1 MIPTRASTRSRSR
14 PESAGGGLEE
24 ISWPD
29 YRDALQALVHAS
41 CCGAGSGGGFA
52 ATPVPD
58 SPRFAKLGY
67 VAWRESVKPTAP
79 ILPVESGPL
88 VLPGVT
94 IAEPHEAI
102 RSNVDLFIANGRIE
116 RIVPAGAVAAGG
128 AVLFEE
134 VRGHFVSPALADLH
148 IHNPPSNVFNLTP
161 LFLLLHLRHGI
172 VRFREAGDTD
182 GTATP
187 AALAL
192 IESGALPGIDMHY
205 SYLFV
210 QSGQARWPNS
220 AHFDHPEQ
228 AEAIVRSLQRL
239 GARWVKSYE
248 NLNVARVS
256 ALIAAAQRAGLGV
269 MGHVPVKL
277 TFEQA
282 LLPDTQHYFG
292 VPLPQDL
299 RGPHVINRIVDWQ
312 GVTPARIA
320 ETVEFCQ
327 RNALAMTPTLSS
339 GINLLRL
346 KQYEAERREP
356 DVKLLPGFYGDIIWH
371 PVHGLPIFRNLSE
384 TDFRNGGEAVKRKL
398 ELTHSLWRAGVP
410 LHLGTDVQQPFAVP
424 GVSLH
429 REMSAFEDTGVPRA
443 VVWKLA
449 SHDAARTLG
458 VEDSGSVKPG
468 MRADVLASRTS
479 PLEASWTAQQ
489 ISAVVAGG
497 KLMRTSDLDASIE
510 RELGRFK
517 GTVSR
522 LTSRWLAQFA
532 VARLARRYVP

>member
-1 MIPTRASTRSRSR
+1 M
-14 PESAGGGLEE
+14 L
-24 ISWPD
+24 
-29 YRDALQALVHAS
+29 Y
-41 CCGAGSGGGFA
+41 
-52 ATPVPD
+52 
-58 SPRFAKLGY
+58 
-67 VAWRESVKPTAP
+67 
-79 ILPVESGPL
+79 
-88 VLPGVT
+88 
-94 IAEPHEAI
+94 
-102 RSNVDLFIANGRIE
+102 
-116 RIVPAGAVAAGG
+116 
-128 AVLFEE
+128 
-134 VRGHFVSPALADLH
+134 
-148 IHNPPSNVFNLTP
+148 
-161 LFLLLHLRHGI
+161 LRHGI
-172 VRFREAGDTD
+172 VRVREAGDTD

-187 AALAL
+187 AALEL

-228 AEAIVRSLQRL
+228 ADAIVRSLQRL

-248 NLNVARVS
+248 NLDVARVR
-256 ALIAAAQRAGLGV
+256 ALIAAAQGAGLGV

-346 KQYEAERREP
+346 KQYEAERQEP
-356 DVKLLPGFYGDIIWH
+356 DVKLLPGFYGDVIWH
-371 PVHGLPIFRNLSE
+371 PVHGLPIFRNVSE

-410 LHLGTDVQQPFAVP
+410 LRLGTDVQQPFAVP

-429 REMSAFEDTGVPRA
+429 REMSAFEDAGVPRA
-443 VVWKLA
+443 EVWKLA
-449 SHDAARTLG
+449 SLNAAHTLG
-458 VEDSGSVKPG
+458 VEDSGSIKPG
-468 MRADVLASRTS
+468 MRADVLASRIS
-479 PLEASWTAQQ
+479 PFGAPWTAQQ

>member
-116 RIVPAGAVAAGG
+116 RIEPAGAVAAGA
-128 AVLFEE
+128 AVVVEE
-134 VRGHFVSPALADLH
+134 LRGHFVSPALADLH

-205 SYLFV
+205 CYLFV
-210 QSGQARWPNS
+210 QTGQARWPNS

-228 AEAIVRSLQRL
+228 AETIVRSLKRL

-248 NLNVARVS
+248 NLDVMRVRT
-256 ALIAAAQRAGLGV
+256 LVAAAQRAGLGV

-282 LLPDTQHYFG
+282 MLPDTQHYFG
-292 VPLPQDL
+292 VPSPQDL
-299 RGPHVINRIVDWQ
+299 RGRYIINRIVDWQ

-320 ETVEFCQ
+320 ETVELCQ

-346 KQYEAERREP
+346 EQYEAERHAP
-356 DVKLLPGFYGDIIWH
+356 DVKLLPGFYRDVIWH
-371 PVHGLPIFRNLSE
+371 PVHGLPIFRSLSA
-384 TDFRNGGEAVKRKL
+384 TDFRNGRDAVKRKL
-398 ELTHSLWRAGVP
+398 ELTHALWRAGVSLP
-410 LHLGTDVQQPFAVP
+410 LGTDVQQPFAVP

-429 REMSAFEDTGVPRA
+429 REMSAFEEAGISRA
-443 VVWKLA
+443 EVWKLA
-449 SHDAARTLG
+449 SVDAARALG
-458 VEDSGSVKPG
+458 VDDSGSMKPG
-468 MRADVLASRTS
+468 IRADILVSRTS
-479 PLEASWTAQQ
+479 PFEAAWTPQQ

-497 KLMRTSDLDASIE
+497 NLMRASDLDASIDK
-510 RELGRFK
+510 ELGRFK
-517 GTVSR
+517 GAVSR

-532 VARLARRYVP
+532 VSRLAKRYVP